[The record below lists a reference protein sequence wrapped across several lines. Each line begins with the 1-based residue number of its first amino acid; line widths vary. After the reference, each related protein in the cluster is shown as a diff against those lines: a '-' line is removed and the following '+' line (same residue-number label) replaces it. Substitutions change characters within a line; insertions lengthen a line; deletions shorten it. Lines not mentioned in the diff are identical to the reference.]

1 MAAGDSLPFD
11 PIVEA
16 RRHWRDRGWDDVADA
31 MAAVT
36 SVMRVEQI
44 LLARVDKVLS
54 PFELTFA
61 RYEVLMLLE
70 FSRAGAMPL
79 GKIGSRLQVHPTSVT
94 NAVDRLEK
102 AGFVRRAPHPSDGR
116 ATLAELTA
124 EGRAVIRKATKAI
137 NAEVFSDIGLDDDEL
152 GTLFELLRKM
162 RAAAG
167 DVT

>member
-1 MAAGDSLPFD
+1 MAAGASLPFD

-16 RRHWRDRGWDDVADA
+16 RRHWQERGWEDVADA

-54 PFELTFA
+54 PFALTFA

-70 FSRAGAMPL
+70 FSRAGALPL

-116 ATLAELTA
+116 ATLAELTP
-124 EGRAVIRKATKAI
+124 EGRAVIRTATKAI
-137 NAEVFSDIGLDDDEL
+137 NAEVFTDIGLDDGEL
-152 GTLFELLRKM
+152 LTLFELLRKM
-162 RAAAG
+162 RGAAG

>member
-1 MAAGDSLPFD
+1 MAIGDALPFD

-16 RRHWRDRGWDDVADA
+16 RRHWRERGWDDVADA

-70 FSRAGAMPL
+70 FSRSGALPL

-102 AGFVRRAPHPSDGR
+102 AGLVRRAPHPSDGR
-116 ATLAELTA
+116 ATLAKLTTA
-124 EGRAVIRKATKAI
+124 GRSVVRKATKAI
-137 NAEVFSDIGLDDDEL
+137 NAEVFSDIGLAEREL
-152 GTLFELLRKM
+152 TTLFELLRKV
-162 RAAAG
+162 RGAAG